1 MTKTLEKT
9 GLKPVR
15 TGTRK
20 FALEPEGHWK
30 TDVCEVR
37 ARVEFRKD
45 ARAWALAMA
54 RNPFVIAWSSDDYYV
69 SATFVMDV
77 AEEGLKQLESDI
89 IDIYYQSETLFR
101 ESGVEP
107 HVLVESLKTADQ
119 FDGARNGPLAEFRIY
134 E

>member
-1 MTKTLEKT
+1 MTTTLEKT

-15 TGTRK
+15 TGTRN
-20 FALEPEGHWK
+20 FAYDSGGHWK

-54 RNPFVIAWSSDDYYV
+54 RNPFVIAWNSDDYYV

-77 AEEGLKQLESDI
+77 AEEGLKQLERDI
-89 IDIYYQSETLFR
+89 IDIYHQSETLFDD
-101 ESGVEP
+101 SGVEP

-119 FDGARNGPLAEFRIY
+119 FDGNRNGPLAGSY
-134 E
+134 

>member
-1 MTKTLEKT
+1 MTTTLEKT

-20 FALEPEGHWK
+20 FEHDAGGHWK
-30 TDVCEVR
+30 TEICEVK

-54 RNPFVIAWSSDDYYV
+54 RNPYVISWSSDDYYV
-69 SATFVMDV
+69 SATFVMEV
-77 AEEGLKQLESDI
+77 AEEGLKQLERDI
-89 IDIYYQSETLFR
+89 IDIYHQSETLFDD
-101 ESGVEP
+101 SGVEP

-119 FDGARNGPLAEFRIY
+119 FDGNRNGPLAGAY
-134 E
+134 